1 MMHPPGLKPMP
12 IHTLAAMTWEEV
24 AALPRARTVAL
35 LPVGATEAH
44 GPHLPLHTDV
54 IIAEA
59 MVAAGAEAL
68 EARGWSVVVLP
79 PLGYTAAEFA
89 SDFAGTL
96 SVDPEVVT
104 LTVLGIARSLSAQGF
119 GALVL
124 ANAHLDPAHIGALHA
139 AVTRAQAAALL
150 PVVFPDVTRKPWAL
164 RLTAEFKSGAC
175 HAGQY
180 ESSVVMA
187 ARPELVRDGLRV
199 GLDDN
204 PASLSTAIRAGKKRF
219 AEAGGPRAYFGFPA
233 QASAEE
239 GRTTVATLGAI
250 LADAVHAALG
260 DPESASTP

>member
-1 MMHPPGLKPMP
+1 MP
-12 IHTLAAMTWEEV
+12 AYTLATMTFEEV
-24 AALPRARTVAL
+24 AALPRARTVCL

-59 MVAAGAEAL
+59 MVVAAAEAL
-68 EARGWSVVVLP
+68 TAAGWTALVLP
-79 PLGYTAAEFA
+79 ALGYTAAAFA
-89 SDFAGTL
+89 SDFPGTL
-96 SVDPEVVT
+96 SVEPEAVT
-104 LTVLGIARSLSAQGF
+104 LTVLGIARSLTAQGF
-119 GALVL
+119 AALVL

-139 AVTRAQAAALL
+139 AVARAREAAML
-150 PVVFPDVTRKPWAL
+150 PVVYPDVTRKPWAL

-187 ARPELVRDGLRV
+187 ARPELVHDALRV

-204 PASLSTAIRAGKKRF
+204 PASLSVAIRAGKTRF

-239 GRTTVATLGAI
+239 GRQTVATLGGI
-250 LADAVHAALG
+250 VADAVREALG
-260 DPESASTP
+260 SPDEHGATPLT